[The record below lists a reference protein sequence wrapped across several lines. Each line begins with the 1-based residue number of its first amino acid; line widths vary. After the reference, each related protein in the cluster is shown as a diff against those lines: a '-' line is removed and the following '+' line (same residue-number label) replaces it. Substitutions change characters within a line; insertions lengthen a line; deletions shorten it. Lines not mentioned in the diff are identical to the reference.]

1 MTPHILIRSLD
12 RGATA
17 FLIAIAAIA
26 ILIPV
31 LTSGAAANRRLFT
44 SRPI

>member
-31 LTSGAAANRRLFT
+31 LHLALPPTSPFHVPT
-44 SRPI
+44 